1 MDDNL
6 RGGKS
11 GLDLKNSENN
21 VISNS
26 ELNNLIIFNN
36 FKNFVYF
43 T

>member
-21 VISNS
+21 VIRNRIE
-26 ELNNLIIFNN
+26 ELDQRDNE
-36 FKNFVYF
+36 
-43 T
+43 